1 MTVHKR
7 YTNKAKTK
15 ISWGYWA
22 TIPSNKFD
30 IHGNPIR
37 KQVTKFGFAT
47 KKEAQKAEKEFFANF
62 ESGKIELNKNATF
75 NDVMMFF
82 FDYIEKEGK
91 YAKGTIANY
100 KGLNNKHL
108 EFFKL
113 IRVDKITPEIIR
125 SWRKERCEANISD
138 YRLNDCIK
146 LIKAAFN
153 YAKREKQITANPF
166 EDMKKV
172 SLQPKLRKRFST
184 GQLKQLLDS
193 CKSLMPEYYCLF
205 ALSFMTGMRVG
216 EYSAL
221 TINDIDFEN
230 NSIYVEKQFT
240 RGELKNRNKTPGS
253 TRIVHLS
260 KVMSA
265 ILKWH
270 IQEFHISSGLLF
282 KDINNK
288 PVSAKWVSRK
298 FKKLLNQNGY
308 DENYCRVHDLR
319 GQYVDIMHSCG
330 IPTEYISREVGHS
343 NTATTSNIYTQILD
357 EVPVEANRKMDEK
370 LFG

>member
-1 MTVHKR
+1 
-7 YTNKAKTK
+7 
-15 ISWGYWA
+15 
-22 TIPSNKFD
+22 
-30 IHGNPIR
+30 
-37 KQVTKFGFAT
+37 
-47 KKEAQKAEKEFFANF
+47 
-62 ESGKIELNKNATF
+62 
-75 NDVMMFF
+75 MMFF

-100 KGLNNKHL
+100 KGLHNKHL

-125 SWRKERCEANISD
+125 SWRKKRCEVNVSD

-146 LIKAAFN
+146 LVKAAFN

-184 GQLKQLLDS
+184 GKLKQLLDS

-260 KVMSA
+260 KVMST